1 MQWGMSPELKL
12 RFEQIVMQRTRVL
25 APLMAFTLGAS
36 LATSGPANIPIT
48 RVTLAVT
55 LAFLLAMLGLSA
67 LVFTRK
73 FPVKWAHAAGAAIWW
88 SPVAT
93 SLCALVSTG
102 NPHLLTLL
110 LLEMTFGCVM
120 LSTRWL
126 IGCFVAFDAAWI
138 VVALASGGFDI
149 GFHTL
154 ALASAQVFACVI
166 QRLKV
171 QALVQTEQHRIA
183 AEAQVGELSKSEEA
197 RAELSDQLVHSQ
209 RLEAIGTLAAGLA
222 HDMNNV
228 LAAIM
233 GLAGNLAEDIE
244 SAEISDDRA
253 AAADLAQIVREAE
266 RGAELTRGLLTFSRR
281 GQYRKEV
288 LSIGEILDDVVAIL
302 GRTLP
307 KAIEIEKQVRH
318 ADACVEGDP
327 TQFQQALLNLGINA
341 ADAMNGKGHLMMRA
355 ETVELG
361 ETNAGLLSLEP
372 GNYAR
377 LTVVDTGTGM
387 DDKTRARVFE
397 PFFTTKPMGKGTGLG
412 LALVWGVAAKA
423 LGTVTVDSELGK
435 GTTFSIYLPLTAQRS
450 QRVPTAN
457 PAPRV
462 LKKRGTVLVVD
473 DEPAVRR
480 ATTRM
485 LERLGLR
492 TLAAADGEQA
502 LALYDQHA
510 DEIGLVVLDMGMP
523 GMTGSDVFRELR
535 ARSKVNVL
543 IATGY
548 AVEEEVQSLVSD
560 GARILEK
567 PFKLDALSIEVERA
581 LNGSRAPS
589 NTYAA

>member
-1 MQWGMSPELKL
+1 MCG
-12 RFEQIVMQRTRVL
+12 F
-25 APLMAFTLGAS
+25 
-36 LATSGPANIPIT
+36 
-48 RVTLAVT
+48 
-55 LAFLLAMLGLSA
+55 
-67 LVFTRK
+67 
-73 FPVKWAHAAGAAIWW
+73 
-88 SPVAT
+88 
-93 SLCALVSTG
+93 
-102 NPHLLTLL
+102 
-110 LLEMTFGCVM
+110 VM
-120 LSTRWL
+120 LSSRWL
-126 IGCFVAFDAAWI
+126 AISFLVFDAAWLPI
-138 VVALASGGFDI
+138 AIHLGGDDVVFR
-149 GFHTL
+149 TL
-154 ALASAQVFACVI
+154 TLASAQMFAFVI
-166 QRLKV
+166 HRLKV
-171 QALVQTEQHRIA
+171 QSLVQAEQHRLE
-183 AEAQVGELSKSEEA
+183 AEARLAELSRSEAA
-197 RAELSDQLVHSQ
+197 RGELSDQLVHSQ

-244 SAEISDDRA
+244 RSGFTGPRSTAESSDDRA

-341 ADAMNGKGHLMMRA
+341 ADAMNGKGHLLMRA
-355 ETVELG
+355 ETVEMH
-361 ETNAGLLSLEP
+361 EPTAGLLRLAP

-377 LTVVDTGTGM
+377 LTVVDTGSGM
-387 DDKTRARVFE
+387 DEKTRARVFE

-423 LGTVTVDSELGK
+423 LGTVTVDSELAK

-450 QRVPTAN
+450 QRMPTAN

-462 LKKRGTVLVVD
+462 IRKRGTVLVVD

-567 PFKLDALSIEVERA
+567 PFKLDALSLEVERA
-581 LNGSRAPS
+581 LRPVAQ
-589 NTYAA
+589 A

>member
-1 MQWGMSPELKL
+1 MSPELYA
-12 RFEQIVMQRTRVL
+12 RFEQVVLQRVRVL
-25 APLMAFTLGAS
+25 APLVAVTLVAS
-36 LATSGPANIPIT
+36 LALSGQANIPET
-48 RVTLAVT
+48 RETLAIT
-55 LAFLLAMLGLSA
+55 AGFLLAVIALSGLA
-67 LVFTRK
+67 LLRRL
-73 FPVKWAHAAGAAIWW
+73 PARWAHAAAAAVWTA
-88 SPVAT
+88 PVAT
-93 SLCALVSTG
+93 SLCSLIATG
-102 NPHLLTLL
+102 NSRLFVLL
-110 LLEMTFGCVM
+110 LLEMMCGFVM
-120 LSTRWL
+120 LSSRWL
-126 IGCFVAFDAAWI
+126 AASFLVFDAAWLPI
-138 VVALASGGFDI
+138 AIHLGGNDVV
-149 GFHTL
+149 FHGLTL
-154 ALASAQVFACVI
+154 AAAQTFAFVI
-166 QRLKV
+166 HRLKV
-171 QALVQTEQHRIA
+171 QSLVQAEQHRIE
-183 AEAQVGELSKSEEA
+183 AEARVAELSRSEAA
-197 RAELSDQLVHSQ
+197 RGELSDQLVHSQ

-233 GLAGNLAEDIE
+233 GLAGNLAEDI
-244 SAEISDDRA
+244 DDRA
-253 AAADLAQIVREAE
+253 AATDLAQIVREAE

-288 LSIGEILDDVVAIL
+288 LPIGAILDDVVTIL

-341 ADAMNGKGHLMMRA
+341 ADAMNGKGHLLMRA
-355 ETVELG
+355 ETVEMR
-361 ETNAGLLSLEP
+361 EPIAGLLSLPP

-377 LTVVDTGTGM
+377 LTVVDTGSGM
-387 DDKTRARVFE
+387 DEKTRARVFE

-423 LGTVTVDSELGK
+423 LGTVTVDSELNK

-462 LKKRGTVLVVD
+462 VRTHGTVLVVD

-485 LERLGLR
+485 LERLGWR

-535 ARSKVNVL
+535 MRSKVNVL

-548 AVEEEVQSLVSD
+548 AVEEEVQSLVTD
-560 GARILEK
+560 GARVLEK
-567 PFKLDALSIEVERA
+567 PFKLAALELEVERA
-581 LNGSRAPS
+581 LRPVAQ
-589 NTYAA
+589 A

>member
-1 MQWGMSPELKL
+1 
-12 RFEQIVMQRTRVL
+12 
-25 APLMAFTLGAS
+25 
-36 LATSGPANIPIT
+36 
-48 RVTLAVT
+48 
-55 LAFLLAMLGLSA
+55 
-67 LVFTRK
+67 
-73 FPVKWAHAAGAAIWW
+73 
-88 SPVAT
+88 
-93 SLCALVSTG
+93 
-102 NPHLLTLL
+102 
-110 LLEMTFGCVM
+110 
-120 LSTRWL
+120 
-126 IGCFVAFDAAWI
+126 
-138 VVALASGGFDI
+138 
-149 GFHTL
+149 
-154 ALASAQVFACVI
+154 
-166 QRLKV
+166 
-171 QALVQTEQHRIA
+171 
-183 AEAQVGELSKSEEA
+183 
-197 RAELSDQLVHSQ
+197 
-209 RLEAIGTLAAGLA
+209 
-222 HDMNNV
+222 MNNV

-233 GLAGNLAEDIE
+233 GLAGHRAADV
-244 SAEISDDRA
+244 DDRA
-253 AAADLAQIVREAE
+253 AADDLAQIVREAE

-288 LSIGEILDDVVAIL
+288 LPIGAILDDVVAIL

-355 ETVELG
+355 ETVEMS
-361 ETNAGLLSLEP
+361 EPIAGLLRLPP

-377 LTVVDTGTGM
+377 LTVVDTGSGM
-387 DDKTRARVFE
+387 DEKTRARVFE

-423 LGTVTVDSELGK
+423 LGTVTVDSELNK

-457 PAPRV
+457 PAPRI
-462 LKKRGTVLVVD
+462 KKCGTVLVVD

-535 ARSKVNVL
+535 ARSKVSVL

-567 PFKLDALSIEVERA
+567 PFKLDALSLEVERA
-581 LNGSRAPS
+581 LRPVAQ
-589 NTYAA
+589 A

>member
-1 MQWGMSPELKL
+1 MSPELKL
-12 RFEQIVMQRTRVL
+12 RFEQVVLQRVRVL

-36 LATSGPANIPIT
+36 LATSGQANIPIT
-48 RVTLAVT
+48 RFTLVVTLVCLLGM
-55 LAFLLAMLGLSA
+55 LALSA
-67 LVFTRK
+67 LVFARK

-93 SLCALVSTG
+93 SLCALVATG

-126 IGCFVAFDAAWI
+126 VASFIAFDLAWV
-138 VVALASGGFDI
+138 VVAIAVGGFDVA
-149 GFHTL
+149 FHSL
-154 ALASAQVFACVI
+154 AIASAQVFAFVV
-166 QRLKV
+166 QRLKLQSLV
-171 QALVQTEQHRIA
+171 QAEQHRIA
-183 AEAQVGELSKSEEA
+183 AENQVDELSKSEKA
-197 RAELSDQLVHSQ
+197 RAELSEQLVHSQ

-233 GLAGNLAEDIE
+233 GLAGNLAEDV
-244 SAEISDDRA
+244 DDRA

-318 ADACVEGDP
+318 SDACVEGDP

-341 ADAMNGKGHLMMRA
+341 ADAMNGKGHLLMRA
-355 ETVELG
+355 ETVEMTD
-361 ETNAGLLSLEP
+361 TNAGLLRLAP

-435 GTTFSIYLPLTAQRS
+435 GTTFSIYLPLTAGRS
-450 QRVPTAN
+450 QRVPTAT
-457 PAPRV
+457 PPPRV

-492 TLAAADGEQA
+492 TLSAADGEQA
-502 LALYDQHA
+502 LQLYDAHA

-581 LNGSRAPS
+581 LRPVAH
-589 NTYAA
+589 A

>member
-1 MQWGMSPELKL
+1 MSPELQL
-12 RFEQIVMQRTRVL
+12 RFEQIVLQRSRVL

-36 LATSGPANIPIT
+36 LATSGQANIPVT

-55 LAFLLAMLGLSA
+55 LGFLLAMVGLSA
-67 LVFTRK
+67 FVITRK
-73 FPVKWAHAAGAAIWW
+73 FPAKWAHAAGAAIWW
-88 SPVAT
+88 APVAT

-126 IGCFVAFDAAWI
+126 VASFVAFDAAWI
-138 VVALASGGFDI
+138 VIAIASGGFDI
-149 GFHTL
+149 AFHTL

-171 QALVQTEQHRIA
+171 QALVSAETHRIA
-183 AEAQVGELSKSEEA
+183 AETQVGELTKSEAA
-197 RAELSDQLVHSQ
+197 RAELSDQLIHSQ

-233 GLAGNLAEDIE
+233 GLAGNLAEDI
-244 SAEISDDRA
+244 DDRA
-253 AAADLAQIVREAE
+253 AATDLAQIVREAE

-288 LSIGEILDDVVAIL
+288 LSIGAIIDDVVAIL

-361 ETNAGLLSLEP
+361 DTMGGLLSLAP

-423 LGTVTVDSELGK
+423 LGTVTVDSELTK

-485 LERLGLR
+485 LERLGLH

-535 ARSKVNVL
+535 TRSKVNVL

-567 PFKLDALSIEVERA
+567 PFKLDALTVEVERA
-581 LNGSRAPS
+581 LRPVAQ
-589 NTYAA
+589 A

>member
-1 MQWGMSPELKL
+1 MSPELKV
-12 RFEQIVMQRTRVL
+12 RFEQIVLQRTRVL
-25 APLMAFTLGAS
+25 APLMVITLGTS
-36 LATSGPANIPIT
+36 LATSGKANIPLT
-48 RVTLAVT
+48 WVTLVVT
-55 LAFLLAMLGLSA
+55 LGFLLAMLGLSA

-73 FPVKWAHAAGAAIWW
+73 FPMKWAHAAGAAIWW

-93 SLCALVSTG
+93 SLCALVATG

-126 IGCFVAFDAAWI
+126 VGSFLAFDAAWI
-138 VVALASGGFDI
+138 IIAIATSPFDI
-149 GFHTL
+149 AFHTL
-154 ALASAQVFACVI
+154 ALASAQMFACVI

-171 QALVQTEQHRIA
+171 LALVQAEQHRIA
-183 AEAQVGELSKSEEA
+183 AEAQVGELSKSEDA
-197 RAELSDQLVHSQ
+197 RAELSDQLIHSQ

-233 GLAGNLAEDIE
+233 GLAGNLAEDV
-244 SAEISDDRA
+244 DDHA
-253 AAADLAQIVREAE
+253 AATDLAQIVHEAE

-288 LSIGEILDDVVAIL
+288 LTIGEILDDVVTIL

-341 ADAMNGKGHLMMRA
+341 NDAMSGKGHLLMRA
-355 ETVELG
+355 ETVEMS
-361 ETNAGLLSLEP
+361 EPNAGLLRLAP

-457 PAPRV
+457 PAPRM
-462 LKKRGTVLVVD
+462 LKKHGTVLVVD

-502 LALYDQHA
+502 LALYDQYA

-535 ARSKVNVL
+535 ARGKVNVL

-581 LNGSRAPS
+581 LRPVAQ
-589 NTYAA
+589 A